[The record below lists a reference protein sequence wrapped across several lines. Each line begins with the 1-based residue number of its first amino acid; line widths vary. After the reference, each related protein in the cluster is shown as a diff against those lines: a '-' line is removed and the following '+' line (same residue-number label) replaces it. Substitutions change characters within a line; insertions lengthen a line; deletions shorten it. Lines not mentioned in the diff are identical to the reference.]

1 MGSLTNPATPLAQF
15 YDSAIPLEPTQLRA
29 GDSWNWIRQFL
40 NYPSAI
46 CSLSYIL
53 NSPTG
58 RFVFPAGS
66 ITPDAS
72 GVAFLIQLSP
82 TETAS
87 VAPGTY
93 DFIAVLTDA
102 SATPPQQ
109 VTLALQSVTVLAN
122 IAGATAGVDTR
133 SFIKKTLDT
142 IEAAI
147 SGNTRPDIQQYMVN
161 GREIHKISPIELEK
175 LRATYREMYKAEM
188 RAAGMYTAPRG
199 IGFRI
204 RGSR

>member
-1 MGSLTNPATPLAQF
+1 MGTLPNPATPLAQF
-15 YDSAIPLEPTQLRA
+15 YDSDIPLEPTQLRA

-46 CSLSYIL
+46 YTLSYIL

-58 RFVFPAGS
+58 RFVFPVGS

-72 GVAFLIQLSP
+72 GVAFLVQLSP
-82 TETAS
+82 TQTAP
-87 VAPGTY
+87 VVPGIY
-93 DFIAVLTDA
+93 DFIAVLADA

-109 VTLALQSVTVLAN
+109 VTLALQSVNVLAD
-122 IAGATAGVDTR
+122 IASATGGVDTR
-133 SFIKKTLDT
+133 SFVKKTLDT
-142 IEAAI
+142 IELAI
-147 SGNTRPDIQQYMVN
+147 AGNTRPDIQEYMIN
-161 GREIHKISPIELEK
+161 GRQIRKISPIELEK
-175 LRATYREMYKAEM
+175 LRATYREAYKAEQ